1 MTARSPELDS
11 SIRELD
17 RAFSDEELVDLLL
30 ALARRP
36 DRDARNMLAHLA
48 AGWPAEGSE
57 LLDAAATVA
66 SRHDD
71 WAGDD
76 IRLRRWLTVLSHS
89 REFAAQL
96 GGDPQHVL
104 DGLERSALD
113 QARLQGEAIE
123 SIWREAMLKPGDA
136 ALALGARAT
145 NREKVRRL
153 RERSVS
159 ARTALR
165 QRIPLSGVSVRYR
178 STPALPRGRLRS
190 TSKSTQREIR
200 GASHPGGWLRTR
212 AWPRVQWTAWEPSA
226 LRIWLRPPERWSNRS
241 GSPHCRR
248 ASRLRRNIDGAPAS
262 FLLAAGTRLTRIH
275 SAQFAVTDFNP
286 TVAQSPA
293 PWRPLRRDA
302 R

>member
-1 MTARSPELDS
+1 MTARNPELDS

-36 DRDARNMLAHLA
+36 DRDARNMLVHLA

-76 IRLRRWLTVLSHS
+76 IRLRRWLNVLSHS

-123 SIWREAMLKPGDA
+123 SIWREPMLKPGDA
-136 ALALGARAT
+136 AMALGARAT

-153 RERSVS
+153 RERS
-159 ARTALR
+159 AL
-165 QRIPLSGVSVRYR
+165 LG
-178 STPALPRGRLRS
+178 LP
-190 TSKSTQREIR
+190 
-200 GASHPGGWLRTR
+200 
-212 AWPRVQWTAWEPSA
+212 
-226 LRIWLRPPERWSNRS
+226 S
-241 GSPHCRR
+241 GSGFLYPAFQFDAVRR
-248 ASRLRRNIDGAPAS
+248 RLFPEVIEVNELID
-262 FLLAAGTRLTRIH
+262 AAG
-275 SAQFAVTDFNP
+275 DP
-286 TVAQSPA
+286 WGVASWWVAENARMSERPVDCVGTERA
-293 PWRPLRRDA
+293 PDLVQAAGALVEPVG
-302 R
+302 